1 MGDSPKLP
9 DQYAQRDE
17 VASAK
22 RAKLMKAQWQDY
34 KTRFRPVEDKLIE
47 DMGTGIH
54 TKFNQ
59 EGLDTARKSVDTAY
73 GGAVDM
79 QNRDMSRMGVANT
92 AQQQQAMDTTVDVN
106 KSQSMDNATNS
117 ARQWDID
124 RKNAVISGGLANQSS
139 QIGRQA

>member
-1 MGDSPKLP
+1 MGSQPKIP

-17 VASAK
+17 VASRK
-22 RAKLMKAQWQDY
+22 RAELIRAQWDDY
-34 KTRFRPVEDKLIE
+34 KKRFRPVEDKLIA

-54 TKFNQ
+54 STFNQ
-59 EGLDTARKSVDTAY
+59 EGLETAQKSVNTAY

-79 QNRDMSRMGVANT
+79 QNRDMARMGITNN
-92 AQQQQAMDTTVDVN
+92 AQQQQAMDTTVDIN

-124 RKNAVISGGLANQSS
+124 RKNAVISGGLGNTSQSLG
-139 QIGRQA
+139 QK

>member
-1 MGDSPKLP
+1 MGSQPKTP

-17 VASAK
+17 VASGK
-22 RAKLMKAQWQDY
+22 RAALIRTQWDDY
-34 KTRFRPVEDKLIE
+34 KKRFRPVEDKLIS

-54 TKFNQ
+54 STFNQ

-73 GGAVDM
+73 GGGVDM
-79 QNRDMSRMGVANT
+79 QNRDMARMGITNN
-92 AQQQQAMDTTVDVN
+92 AQQQQAMDTTVDIN

-124 RKNAVISGGLANQSS
+124 RKNAVISGGLGNTAQSLG
-139 QIGRQA
+139 QK

>member
-1 MGDSPKLP
+1 MGDSQKMP

-17 VASAK
+17 VASGQ
-22 RAKLMKAQWQDY
+22 RAALIRTQWDDY
-34 KTRFRPVEDKLIE
+34 KKRFRPVENKLIQ

-54 TKFNQ
+54 TTFNQ
-59 EGLDTARKSVDTAY
+59 EGLETAQKSVNTAY

-79 QNRDMSRMGVANT
+79 QNRDMSRMGAANT
-92 AQQQQAMDTTVDVN
+92 VQQQQAMDTTVDIN

-124 RKNAVISGGLANQSS
+124 RKNAVISGGLGNTSQSLG
-139 QIGRQA
+139 QK

>member
-17 VASAK
+17 FASGK
-22 RAKLMKAQWQDY
+22 RATLIRAQWDDY
-34 KTRFRPVEDKLIE
+34 KKRFRPVEDKLIS

-54 TKFNQ
+54 SKFNQ
-59 EGLDTARKSVDTAY
+59 EGLDNAQKSVNTAY
-73 GGAVDM
+73 VGAVDM
-79 QNRDMSRMGVANT
+79 QNRDMARIGITNN
-92 AQQQQAMDTTVDVN
+92 AQQQQAMDTTVDIN

-124 RKNAVISGGLANQSS
+124 RKNAVISGGLGNTSQSLG
-139 QIGRQA
+139 QK

>member
-1 MGDSPKLP
+1 MGDSPKIP

-17 VASAK
+17 VASER
-22 RAKLMKAQWQDY
+22 RAKLIRDQWNDY
-34 KTRFRPVEDKLIE
+34 KKRFRPVENKLIA

-54 TKFNQ
+54 STFNQ
-59 EGLDTARKSVDTAY
+59 EGLDTARKSVNTAY

-79 QNRDMSRMGVANT
+79 QNRDMARMGLTNN
-92 AQQQQAMDTTVDVN
+92 AQQQQAMDTTVDIN

-124 RKNAVISGGLANQSS
+124 RKNAVISGGLGNTAQSLG
-139 QIGRQA
+139 QK